1 MRKILAGITFLFI
14 FMTVARAQE
23 PRQIISL
30 DEGWQTIMH
39 EDDSTRYQG
48 FEQASFVETG
58 DWKSVAVPHNWDQY
72 GGYRRLLRGNQF
84 GHAWYR
90 KEFTVEQKQK
100 EKRFYLFFEGVGS
113 YATVWLNGQQV
124 GYHAGGRTTF
134 TLDVTDAIYADGRPN
149 LLAVRAD
156 HPTLIRDL
164 PWVDGGGSAERGFS
178 EGSQPMGIFR
188 PVSLIVKNEVNIAPF
203 GVHYW
208 NDETADENGAEIQ
221 QTVEILNTSDKARRL
236 TIVTNMRDAQGKK
249 IHSSKDIQQIDAH
262 TTSEVSLS
270 TIRVAKPSLWDTE
283 SPYLYTMETIVQEG
297 KRVLDRM
304 ETPYGIRSI
313 RWPKG
318 LKPVG
323 TNQLLVN
330 GKPVFIHGIA
340 EYEHKLGGSHA
351 FTAEEISA
359 RVRDMKALGF
369 NSFRDAHQPHN
380 LRYQQYWDENGIL
393 LWTQMAAHIWFDNEA
408 FRTNFKNLLRDW
420 VKERRNSPS
429 VFLWGI
435 ENESTLPEDF
445 ARECMEIIR
454 SLDPTAS
461 IQRLV
466 TTCNGGDGTDWD
478 VPQNWT
484 GTYGGD
490 HNTYGEDLKRQLLV
504 GEYGAWRTL
513 ELHAEPPYLP
523 NHPVYSE
530 ARFTEILETK
540 LRLADSVKDEVIG
553 HYQWLWNS
561 HDNPGRIQGG
571 EGLRDLDKI
580 GPVNY
585 KGLLT
590 PWGEPTDAYYM
601 YRAHYS
607 DKKNDPMVHIASHTW
622 PNRWL
627 EPGMKDA
634 IRIFSN
640 CEEVELFND
649 LENISLGVQQHP
661 GFGKPFEFNDVDI
674 QYNVLYAE
682 GRNGGKT
689 VVRDTIVLFNLPQS
703 PNFEQMRDV
712 ASTLL
717 KGEAA
722 MHYLYRVNS
731 GGPDYT
737 DVFDQYWMADQP
749 YTTEAGWGSVSW
761 ADNYD
766 EISSTFASQR
776 RIFDPIKGVADW
788 TLFQTFRYGLDQL
801 AYRFDVPDGK
811 YRVELYFA
819 EPWIGGAGLKDGTA
833 MRLFD
838 VAINDVVQEK
848 NIDIWKEVGH
858 DSALKRVYEVT
869 VQGGQLKVHFP
880 HVAAGQA
887 VIQAI
892 AIASTEAQ
900 PESERKLTHFN
911 AEVKA
916 GKNPKIERWMDI
928 GQVYDAT
935 QQLSFHK
942 LPGYLYGSDY
952 FSPDNTNEDFTFA
965 FRRPTNFYLLSN
977 EEQKGYE
984 FMGDSVMNNKGAYY
998 QVYRKVLDA
1007 GEVVKVPKG
1016 TTANLVVFQQQSGLQ
1031 PAFDL
1036 KESVTYKANEVKTYH
1051 EMHKVH
1057 FQKQDRLQ
1065 YTENDGWMEFEIK
1078 VGVADVY
1085 ALMLKYHNASNETR
1099 EATIELI
1106 TMDDVV
1112 LKPAETVRLEPTREG
1127 KWNYIDTDTGTM
1139 INAGTYRV
1147 RVKSID
1153 AKDIYIDA
1161 VDVK

>member
-1 MRKILAGITFLFI
+1 MRNIVAGISLFLIFI
-14 FMTVARAQE
+14 TSAFAQS
-23 PRQIISL
+23 PRQMVSL
-30 DEGWQTIMH
+30 DEGWQTIMDEH
-39 EDDSTRYQG
+39 DSSRYQG
-48 FEQASFVETG
+48 FEQVSFVETG
-58 DWKSVAVPHNWDQY
+58 DWKSVDVPHNWDQY

-84 GHAWYR
+84 GYAWYR
-90 KEFTVEQKQK
+90 KEFTIRQKP
-100 EKRFYLFFEGVGS
+100 EGKRFYVFFEGVGS
-113 YATVWLNGQQV
+113 YATVWLNGKQV

-188 PVSLIVKNEVNIAPF
+188 PVSLIVKNDVNIAPF

-208 NDETADENGAEIQ
+208 NDETADENDADIQ
-221 QTVEILNTSDKARRL
+221 QTVEIQNTSNKARRL
-236 TIVTNMRDAQGKK
+236 TIVTEMRNAKGKK
-249 IHSSKDIQQIDAH
+249 VYSSKDVQQIDAR
-262 TTSEVSLS
+262 TTNEFKLS
-270 TIRVAKPSLWDTE
+270 AIHVARPSLWDTE
-283 SPYLYTMETIVQEG
+283 DPYLYTMETIVKEG
-297 KRVLDRM
+297 RRVLDRV

-323 TNQLLVN
+323 TNQLIVN

-380 LRYQQYWDENGIL
+380 LRYQQFWDENGIL

-408 FRTNFKNLLRDW
+408 FRTNFKDLLRDW

-435 ENESTLPEDF
+435 ENESTLPEEF
-445 ARECMEIIR
+445 TRECMEIIR

-466 TTCNGGDGTDWD
+466 TTCNGGSGTDWD

-540 LRLADSVKDEVIG
+540 LRLADSVKNEAIG

-607 DKKNDPMVHIASHTW
+607 NKQDPMVHIASHTW

-627 EPGMKDA
+627 TAGTKDA

-649 LENISLGVQQHP
+649 LENVSLGVQKHP
-661 GFGKPFEFNDVDI
+661 GFGRPFEFNGVDI

-689 VVRDTIVLFNLPQS
+689 VVRDTIVLFTLPQS

-712 ASTLL
+712 SSRLL
-717 KGEAA
+717 KGEAD

-731 GGPDYT
+731 GGPAYT
-737 DVFDQYWMADQP
+737 DRFEQHWMADQP
-749 YTTEAGWGSVSW
+749 YTNEVGWGSISW
-761 ADNYD
+761 ADSYED
-766 EISSTFASQR
+766 ISSTFASQR

-788 TLFQTFRYGLDQL
+788 PLFQTFRYGLDKL

-819 EPWIGGAGLKDGTA
+819 EPWVGGAGLKDGTA

-838 VAINDVVQEK
+838 VAINDVAQEK
-848 NIDIWKEVGH
+848 DLDIWKSVGH
-858 DSALKRVYEVT
+858 DAALKRVYEVT
-869 VQGGQLKVHFP
+869 VQDGQLKIHFP

-887 VIQAI
+887 VIHAI
-892 AIASTEAQ
+892 AIASAETQ
-900 PESERKLTHFN
+900 PANDKKLTHFN
-911 AEVKA
+911 AMLKGGENLDIK
-916 GKNPKIERWMDI
+916 RWMDI
-928 GQVYDAT
+928 GLEYDSL
-935 QQLSFHK
+935 QKLSFQQ
-942 LPGYLYGSDY
+942 LPGYLYGADY
-952 FSPDNTNEDFTFA
+952 FPISDVEGDLTLS

-977 EEQKGYE
+977 EEQPGYE
-984 FMGDSVMNNKGAYY
+984 FMGDSIMNNRGEYL
-998 QVYRKVLDA
+998 QVYRKVLDND
-1007 GEVVKVPKG
+1007 EEWHLSEG
-1016 TTANLVVFQQQSGLQ
+1016 TKADLVVFQQQSGLQ

-1036 KESVTYKANEVKTYH
+1036 KESVTYKANQATAHQDMK
-1051 EMHKVH
+1051 KVD
-1057 FQKQDRLQ
+1057 FQKQERLQ
-1065 YTENDGWMEFEIK
+1065 YTENDGWVEFEIK

-1085 ALMLKYHNASNETR
+1085 ALMLKYHNPFDETR

-1112 LKPAETVRLEPTREG
+1112 LKPEERVRLEPTRDG

-1161 VDVK
+1161 IEVK

>member
-1 MRKILAGITFLFI
+1 MRNIVAGISLFI
-14 FMTVARAQE
+14 IFITSAFAQS
-23 PRQIISL
+23 PRQTVSL
-30 DEGWQTIMH
+30 DEGWQTIMD
-39 EDDSTRYQG
+39 EQDSSRYQG

-58 DWKSVAVPHNWDQY
+58 DWKSVDVPHNWDQY

-84 GHAWYR
+84 GYAWYR
-90 KEFTVEQKQK
+90 KEFTIRQKPQG
-100 EKRFYLFFEGVGS
+100 KRFYVFFEGVGS
-113 YATVWLNGQQV
+113 YATVWLNGKQV

-134 TLDVTDAIYADGRPN
+134 TLDVTDAIYTDGRPN

-188 PVSLIVKNEVNIAPF
+188 PVSLIVKNDVNIAPF

-208 NDETADENGAEIQ
+208 NDETADETGADIQ
-221 QTVEILNTSDKARRL
+221 QTVEIQNTSNKTRQL
-236 TIVTNMRDAQGKK
+236 TIVTHMRNAKGKK
-249 IHSSKDIQQIDAH
+249 VYSSKDVQQIGAH
-262 TTSEVSLS
+262 TTNAFKLS
-270 TIRVAKPSLWDTE
+270 AIHVAKPSLWDTE
-283 SPYLYTMETIVQEG
+283 DPYLYTMETIVKEG
-297 KRVLDRM
+297 RRVLDQV

-318 LKPVG
+318 LKPIG

-351 FTAEEISA
+351 FTAEEIAA

-380 LRYQQYWDENGIL
+380 LRYQQFWDENGVL

-445 ARECMEIIR
+445 TRECMEIIR

-466 TTCNGGDGTDWD
+466 TTCNGGSGTDWD

-540 LRLADSVKDEVIG
+540 LRLADSVKNEAIG

-607 DKKNDPMVHIASHTW
+607 DKHDPMVHIASHTW

-627 EPGMKDA
+627 TAGIKDA

-649 LENISLGVQQHP
+649 LEDVSLGVQKHP
-661 GFGKPFEFNDVDI
+661 GFGRPFEFNGVNI

-712 ASTLL
+712 SSTLL
-717 KGEAA
+717 KGEAD

-731 GGPDYT
+731 GGPAYT
-737 DVFDQYWMADQP
+737 DRFEQHWMADQP
-749 YTTEAGWGSVSW
+749 YTSETGWGSISW
-761 ADNYD
+761 ADSYED
-766 EISSTFASQR
+766 ISSIFASQR

-788 TLFQTFRYGLDQL
+788 SLFQTFRYGLDKL

-819 EPWIGGAGLKDGTA
+819 EPWVGGAGLKDGTA

-848 NIDIWKEVGH
+848 DLDIWKEAGH
-858 DSALKRVYEVT
+858 DAALKRVYEVT
-869 VQGGQLKVHFP
+869 VQGGQLTVHFP
-880 HVAAGQA
+880 HIAAGQA

-892 AIASTEAQ
+892 AIASAETQ
-900 PESERKLTHFN
+900 PANDKKLTHFN
-911 AEVKA
+911 AVLKDGENLSIK
-916 GKNPKIERWMDI
+916 RWMDI
-928 GQVYDAT
+928 GLAYDSV
-935 QQLSFHK
+935 QKLSFQQ
-942 LPGYLYGSDY
+942 LPGYLYGADY
-952 FSPDNTNEDFTFA
+952 FPISDVEDDITFS
-965 FRRPTNFYLLSN
+965 FRQPTNFYLLSN
-977 EEQKGYE
+977 EEQPGYE
-984 FMGDSVMNNKGAYY
+984 FMGDSIMNNKGEYL
-998 QVYRKVLDA
+998 QVYRKVLDN
-1007 GEVVKVPKG
+1007 EEEWHLPKN
-1016 TTANLVVFQQQSGLQ
+1016 TKAELVVFQQQSGLQ

-1036 KESVTYKANEVKTYH
+1036 KESVTYKANQATAYE
-1051 EMHKVH
+1051 EMKKID
-1057 FQKQDRLQ
+1057 FQKQERLQ
-1065 YTENDGWMEFEIK
+1065 YTENDGWVEFEIK

-1085 ALMLKYHNASNETR
+1085 ALMLKYHNPFGETR

-1112 LKPAETVRLEPTREG
+1112 LKSEERVRLEPTRAG

>member
-1 MRKILAGITFLFI
+1 
-14 FMTVARAQE
+14 
-23 PRQIISL
+23 
-30 DEGWQTIMH
+30 
-39 EDDSTRYQG
+39 
-48 FEQASFVETG
+48 
-58 DWKSVAVPHNWDQY
+58 
-72 GGYRRLLRGNQF
+72 
-84 GHAWYR
+84 
-90 KEFTVEQKQK
+90 
-100 EKRFYLFFEGVGS
+100 
-113 YATVWLNGQQV
+113 
-124 GYHAGGRTTF
+124 
-134 TLDVTDAIYADGRPN
+134 
-149 LLAVRAD
+149 
-156 HPTLIRDL
+156 
-164 PWVDGGGSAERGFS
+164 
-178 EGSQPMGIFR
+178 
-188 PVSLIVKNEVNIAPF
+188 
-203 GVHYW
+203 
-208 NDETADENGAEIQ
+208 
-221 QTVEILNTSDKARRL
+221 
-236 TIVTNMRDAQGKK
+236 
-249 IHSSKDIQQIDAH
+249 
-262 TTSEVSLS
+262 
-270 TIRVAKPSLWDTE
+270 
-283 SPYLYTMETIVQEG
+283 
-297 KRVLDRM
+297 
-304 ETPYGIRSI
+304 
-313 RWPKG
+313 
-318 LKPVG
+318 
-323 TNQLLVN
+323 
-330 GKPVFIHGIA
+330 
-340 EYEHKLGGSHA
+340 
-351 FTAEEISA
+351 
-359 RVRDMKALGF
+359 
-369 NSFRDAHQPHN
+369 
-380 LRYQQYWDENGIL
+380 
-393 LWTQMAAHIWFDNEA
+393 
-408 FRTNFKNLLRDW
+408 
-420 VKERRNSPS
+420 
-429 VFLWGI
+429 
-435 ENESTLPEDF
+435 
-445 ARECMEIIR
+445 
-454 SLDPTAS
+454 
-461 IQRLV
+461 
-466 TTCNGGDGTDWD
+466 
-478 VPQNWT
+478 
-484 GTYGGD
+484 
-490 HNTYGEDLKRQLLV
+490 
-504 GEYGAWRTL
+504 
-513 ELHAEPPYLP
+513 
-523 NHPVYSE
+523 
-530 ARFTEILETK
+530 
-540 LRLADSVKDEVIG
+540 
-553 HYQWLWNS
+553 
-561 HDNPGRIQGG
+561 
-571 EGLRDLDKI
+571 
-580 GPVNY
+580 
-585 KGLLT
+585 
-590 PWGEPTDAYYM
+590 
-601 YRAHYS
+601 
-607 DKKNDPMVHIASHTW
+607 
-622 PNRWL
+622 
-627 EPGMKDA
+627 
-634 IRIFSN
+634 
-640 CEEVELFND
+640 
-649 LENISLGVQQHP
+649 
-661 GFGKPFEFNDVDI
+661 
-674 QYNVLYAE
+674 
-682 GRNGGKT
+682 
-689 VVRDTIVLFNLPQS
+689 
-703 PNFEQMRDV
+703 
-712 ASTLL
+712 
-717 KGEAA
+717 

-952 FSPDNTNEDFTFA
+952 FSPDNTNEDLTFA

>member
-1 MRKILAGITFLFI
+1 MRNIVAGISLFLIFI
-14 FMTVARAQE
+14 TSAFAQS
-23 PRQIISL
+23 PRQMVSL
-30 DEGWQTIMH
+30 DEGWQTIMDEH
-39 EDDSTRYQG
+39 DSSRYQG
-48 FEQASFVETG
+48 FEQVSFVETG
-58 DWKSVAVPHNWDQY
+58 DWKSVDVPHNWDQY

-84 GHAWYR
+84 GYAWYR
-90 KEFTVEQKQK
+90 KEFTIRQKP
-100 EKRFYLFFEGVGS
+100 EGKRFYVFFEGVGS
-113 YATVWLNGQQV
+113 YATVWLNGKQV

-188 PVSLIVKNEVNIAPF
+188 PVSLIVKNDVNIAPF

-208 NDETADENGAEIQ
+208 NDETADENGADIQ
-221 QTVEILNTSDKARRL
+221 QTVEIQNTSNKARRL
-236 TIVTNMRDAQGKK
+236 TIVTEMRNAKGKK
-249 IHSSKDIQQIDAH
+249 VYSSKDVQQIDAR
-262 TTSEVSLS
+262 TTNEFKLS
-270 TIRVAKPSLWDTE
+270 AIHVARPSLWDTE
-283 SPYLYTMETIVQEG
+283 DPYLYTMETIVKEG
-297 KRVLDRM
+297 RRVLDRV

-323 TNQLLVN
+323 TNQLIVN

-380 LRYQQYWDENGIL
+380 LRYQQFWDENGIL

-408 FRTNFKNLLRDW
+408 FRTNFKDLLRDW

-435 ENESTLPEDF
+435 ENESTLPEEF
-445 ARECMEIIR
+445 TRECMEIIR

-466 TTCNGGDGTDWD
+466 TTCNGGSGTDWD

-540 LRLADSVKDEVIG
+540 LRLADSVKNEAIG

-607 DKKNDPMVHIASHTW
+607 NKQDPMVHIASHTW

-627 EPGMKDA
+627 TAGTKDA

-649 LENISLGVQQHP
+649 LENVSLGVQKHP
-661 GFGKPFEFNDVDI
+661 GFGRPFEFNGVDI

-712 ASTLL
+712 SSTLL
-717 KGEAA
+717 KGEAD

-731 GGPDYT
+731 GGPAYT
-737 DVFDQYWMADQP
+737 DRFEQHWMADQP
-749 YTTEAGWGSVSW
+749 YTNEVGWGSISW
-761 ADNYD
+761 ADSYED
-766 EISSTFASQR
+766 ISSTFASQR

-788 TLFQTFRYGLDQL
+788 PLFQTFRYGLDKL

-819 EPWIGGAGLKDGTA
+819 EPWVGGAGLKDGAA

-838 VAINDVVQEK
+838 VAINDVAQEK
-848 NIDIWKEVGH
+848 DLDIWKSVGH
-858 DSALKRVYEVT
+858 DAALKRVYEVT
-869 VQGGQLKVHFP
+869 VQDGQLKIHFP

-887 VIQAI
+887 VIHAI
-892 AIASTEAQ
+892 AIASAETQ
-900 PESERKLTHFN
+900 PANDKKLTHFN
-911 AEVKA
+911 AMLKGGENLDIK
-916 GKNPKIERWMDI
+916 RWMDI
-928 GQVYDAT
+928 GLEYDSL
-935 QQLSFHK
+935 QKLSFQQ
-942 LPGYLYGSDY
+942 LPGYLYGADY
-952 FSPDNTNEDFTFA
+952 FPISDVEGDLTLS

-977 EEQKGYE
+977 EEQPGYE
-984 FMGDSVMNNKGAYY
+984 FMGDSIMNNRGEYL
-998 QVYRKVLDA
+998 QVYRKVLDND
-1007 GEVVKVPKG
+1007 EEWHLPEG
-1016 TTANLVVFQQQSGLQ
+1016 TKADLVVFQQQSGLQ

-1036 KESVTYKANEVKTYH
+1036 KESVTYKANQATAHQDMK
-1051 EMHKVH
+1051 KVD
-1057 FQKQDRLQ
+1057 FQKQERLQ
-1065 YTENDGWMEFEIK
+1065 YTENDGWVEFEIK

-1085 ALMLKYHNASNETR
+1085 ALMLKYHNPFDETR

-1112 LKPAETVRLEPTREG
+1112 LKPEERVRLEPTRDG

-1161 VDVK
+1161 IEVK

>member
-1 MRKILAGITFLFI
+1 MRKIVASIVVLLVFITSAF
-14 FMTVARAQE
+14 AQE
-23 PRQIISL
+23 PRQMVSL
-30 DEGWQTIMH
+30 DEGWQTIMDEH
-39 EDDSTRYQG
+39 DSSRYQG
-48 FEQASFVETG
+48 FEQASFTEAA
-58 DWKSVAVPHNWDQY
+58 DWKSVVVPHNWDNY
-72 GGYRRLLRGNQF
+72 GGYRRLLRGNLF

-90 KEFTVEQKQK
+90 KEFTIQQKSSG
-100 EKRFYLFFEGVGS
+100 KRFYLFFEGVGS
-113 YATVWLNGQQV
+113 YATVWMNGQQV

-134 TLDVTDAIYADGRPN
+134 TLDVTDAIYTDGSAN
-149 LLAVRAD
+149 ILAVRAD
-156 HPTLIRDL
+156 HPPEIRDL

-178 EGSQPMGIFR
+178 EGSQPLGIFR

-208 NDETADENGAEIQ
+208 NDETADETGADIE
-221 QTVEILNTSDKARRL
+221 QTVEIHNTSNKARAL
-236 TIVTNMRDAQGKK
+236 TIVTHVRDANGKK
-249 IHSSKDIQQIDAH
+249 VYSSKDVQHIDAYA
-262 TTSEVSLS
+262 TQEFKLS
-270 TIRVAKPSLWDTE
+270 ALHVAKPSLWDTE
-283 SPYLYTMETIVQEG
+283 DPYLYTMETIVQEG

-304 ETPYGIRSI
+304 ETPYGIRAI

-318 LKPVG
+318 LKPIG

-380 LRYQQYWDENGIL
+380 LRYQQFWDENGIL

-429 VFLWGI
+429 VFMWGI

-445 ARECMEIIR
+445 ARECMELIR

-466 TTCNGGDGTDWD
+466 TTCNGGEGTDWD

-540 LRLADSVKDEVIG
+540 LRLADSVKGETIG

-607 DKKNDPMVHIASHTW
+607 DKKNDPMVYIASHTW

-627 EPGMKDA
+627 TPGTKDA

-649 LENISLGVQQHP
+649 LENVSLGVQKHP
-661 GFGKPFEFNDVDI
+661 GFGRPFEFNGVDI

-689 VVRDTIVLFNLPQS
+689 VVRDTIILYNLPQS
-703 PNFEQMRDV
+703 PNFEQMRDISSTLIEGDV
-712 ASTLL
+712 ASD
-717 KGEAA
+717 
-722 MHYLYRVNS
+722 YLYRVNS

-737 DVFDQYWMADQP
+737 DVFDQHWMADQP
-749 YTTEAGWGSVSW
+749 YTALTGWGSVSW
-761 ADNYD
+761 ADSYGD
-766 EISSTFASQR
+766 ISSTFASQR
-776 RIFDPIKGVADW
+776 RVFDPIKGVADW
-788 TLFQTFRYGLDQL
+788 SLFQTFRYGLEEL

-819 EPWIGGAGLKDGTA
+819 EPWVGGAGLKDGTA

-838 VAINDVVQEK
+838 VAINDEVQEK

-858 DSALKRVYEVT
+858 DAALKRVYEVM

-892 AIASTEAQ
+892 AIASAEAKTKN
-900 PESERKLTHFN
+900 EKKFTHFN
-911 AEVKA
+911 AELKE
-916 GKNPKIERWMDI
+916 GTSPTIDRWMDI
-928 GQVYDAT
+928 GQVYDSV
-935 QQLSFHK
+935 QQLSFQK
-942 LPGYLYGSDY
+942 LPGFLYGADY
-952 FSPDNTNEDFTFA
+952 FQVSSMEEDVTFA
-965 FRRPTNFYLLSN
+965 FRRPTNFYLLSS
-977 EEQKGYE
+977 EEQSGYE
-984 FMGDSVMNNKGAYY
+984 FMGDSVMNNRGEYA
-998 QVYRKVLDA
+998 QVYRKVLNA
-1007 GEVVKVPKG
+1007 GEEWLLAKDTK
-1016 TTANLVVFQQQSGLQ
+1016 ADLAVFHQQSGLQ

-1036 KESVTYKANEVKTYH
+1036 KESVTYKANQASRYQGMK
-1051 EMHKVH
+1051 KID
-1057 FQKQDRLQ
+1057 FQKQERLQ
-1065 YTENDGWMEFEIK
+1065 YTEDDGWMEFEIK

-1085 ALMLKYHNASNETR
+1085 ALMLKYHNASKEAR

-1112 LKPAETVRLEPTREG
+1112 LKPAEQVRLEPTRED

-1139 INAGTYRV
+1139 INAGTYRIRV
-1147 RVKSID
+1147 RSTD
-1153 AKDIYIDA
+1153 AQDIYIDA
-1161 VDVK
+1161 IDVK